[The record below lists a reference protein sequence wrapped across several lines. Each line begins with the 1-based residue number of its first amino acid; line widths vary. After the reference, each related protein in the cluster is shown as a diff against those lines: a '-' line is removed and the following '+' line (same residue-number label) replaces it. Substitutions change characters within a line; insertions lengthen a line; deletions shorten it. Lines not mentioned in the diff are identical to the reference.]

1 MQFLYDP
8 KVSVIWQMIEDY
20 YKENGA
26 EIEAVYFKDYDLQVT
41 ALENKEIDIAWNS
54 PFSKA

>member
-1 MQFLYDP
+1 MKKLKVGAVLYDP

-41 ALENKEIDIAWNS
+41 ALENKER
-54 PFSKA
+54 

>member
-1 MQFLYDP
+1 MKKLKVGAVLYDP

-26 EIEAVYFKDYDLQVT
+26 ENRSRIF
-41 ALENKEIDIAWNS
+41 
-54 PFSKA
+54 